1 MAFMMPVMKNN
12 YDIYKDSRS
21 RKTSE
26 CSTASSNGNPSNLS
40 SAMGMTPHAR
50 NGSTLGQRQ
59 RLKSE
64 SFASSPS
71 HNTHRMQM
79 QRCQSQK
86 TFPRNASRSSQFSPG
101 PMSPTRSFCHSSSN
115 GSPPKASSMHQQQMT
130 AAGNENANGSQN
142 DISKFH
148 LRLVEK
154 LRKSFRKDA
163 SKRS

>member
-12 YDIYKDSRS
+12 YDIYKDGRS

-26 CSTASSNGNPSNLS
+26 TSNGAGNNASAAPVA
-40 SAMGMTPHAR
+40 SAMGINSSR
-50 NGSTLGQRQ
+50 GRQ
-59 RLKSE
+59 RMKSE
-64 SFASSPS
+64 SFASTPN
-71 HNTHRMQM
+71 HTQRMQM

-86 TFPRNASRSSQFSPG
+86 NFPRNASRTSQCSTSG
-101 PMSPTRSFCHSSSN
+101 AMSPTRSFCQN
-115 GSPPKASSMHQQQMT
+115 SPPKNSTSSNNQQT
-130 AAGNENANGSQN
+130 GSQN

-154 LRKSFRKDA
+154 LRKSFRKDS

>member
-26 CSTASSNGNPSNLS
+26 SSNGNSATPAVTSVG
-40 SAMGMTPHAR
+40 SAMGINTSSR
-50 NGSTLGQRQ
+50 GRQ
-59 RLKSE
+59 RMKSE

-71 HNTHRMQM
+71 HTYRMQM

-86 TFPRNASRSSQFSPG
+86 TFPRNASRTSQHSSMSG
-101 PMSPTRSFCHSSSN
+101 ALSPTRSFCQPSS
-115 GSPPKASSMHQQQMT
+115 SPPKNDNSSQPQQS
-130 AAGNENANGSQN
+130 GSQN

-148 LRLVEK
+148 LRLVDK
-154 LRKSFRKDA
+154 LRKSFRKDNA
-163 SKRS
+163 KRS